1 MKQTSLKPLVAVL
14 LLALGDSV
22 LANGTT
28 PAQTIGAEQRVA
40 DVTAKKATN
49 RNVGRA
55 TAKPFLAGERP
66 RNAFDVP
73 LLRDAKSLPSL
84 TAPQVDTQRWNWSA
98 SKVPAAYVLPM

>member
-1 MKQTSLKPLVAVL
+1 MNQTLIKTLVAVL
-14 LLALGDSV
+14 CMAAGSAV
-22 LANGTT
+22 QANDGPSAPTGKVDKA
-28 PAQTIGAEQRVA
+28 AQDAP
-40 DVTAKKATN
+40 AKKATN

-84 TAPQVDTQRWNWSA
+84 TAPASASERWKWSA
-98 SKVPAAYVLPM
+98 NDVPNAYVRPL